1 MIFMQPDAFGEERVR
16 LIITLDEL
24 GIGGNALN
32 EVCNGITVVDFAD
45 KMGAEESDVE
55 QILDDIIPIYRKMEA
70 AGSAYTSVNLARN
83 EVRAIVGALEEVCRE
98 IDPLEF
104 ATRMGSPRSEVDQIL
119 DTIRSVYRRM
129 GDSGT
134 ATVE

>member
-45 KMGAEESDVE
+45 FVWPASPSITPMTFSGDFTKGISRNTNYGTTLALKSWLSCLILLRSNYVSMNLPGA
-55 QILDDIIPIYRKMEA
+55 
-70 AGSAYTSVNLARN
+70 
-83 EVRAIVGALEEVCRE
+83 
-98 IDPLEF
+98 
-104 ATRMGSPRSEVDQIL
+104 
-119 DTIRSVYRRM
+119 RRTC
-129 GDSGT
+129 SC
-134 ATVE
+134 